1 LIIEGA
7 LKVIRRNKI
16 DIDHAKKAIG
26 DLETFFSA
34 FGDKIV
40 ASYLFGSFAMGTNTP
55 LSDIDIAVLFDKDL
69 SKKIMEE
76 LENEIL
82 DGLMKMFKTDEIDLV
97 ILNHAPLSVRYG
109 VLKTAKMVYCSNIEK
124 TVDFQT
130 EVFSKYLDIK
140 PYREEFYREFLK
152 SL

>member
-1 LIIEGA
+1 M
-7 LKVIRRNKI
+7 IRRNKI

-26 DLETFFSA
+26 DLETFFSV
-34 FGDKIV
+34 FGDKVV
-40 ASYLFGSFAMGTNTP
+40 ASYLFGSFALGTYTP

-82 DGLMKMFKTDEIDLV
+82 DGLMKMFKTDEVDLV
-97 ILNHAPLSVRYG
+97 VLNSAPLSVRYG
-109 VLKTAKMVYCSNIEK
+109 VLKTAKIVYCSNIEK

-130 EVFSKYLDIK
+130 EVISKYLDIE
-140 PYREEFYREFLK
+140 PYREEFYKEFLN

>member
-1 LIIEGA
+1 M
-7 LKVIRRNKI
+7 KVIRRNKI
-16 DIDHAKKAIG
+16 DIEHAKKAIE
-26 DLETFFSA
+26 DLGPFFSA
-34 FGDKIV
+34 FGDKVV
-40 ASYLFGSFAMGTNTP
+40 ASYLFGSFALGTYTP

-69 SKKIMEE
+69 SQEIVEE

-82 DGLMKMFKTDEIDLV
+82 DGLMKIFKTDEIDLV
-97 ILNHAPLSVRYG
+97 VLNSAPLSVRYG
-109 VLKTAKMVYCSNIEK
+109 VLETAKIIYCSNIEK

-130 EVFSKYLDIK
+130 EVVSKYLDIK

>member
-1 LIIEGA
+1 M
-7 LKVIRRNKI
+7 IRRNKI
-16 DIDHAKKAIG
+16 DIDHAKKVIK
-26 DLETFFSA
+26 DLGAFFSR
-34 FGDKIV
+34 FGNKVV
-40 ASYLFGSFAMGTNTP
+40 AAYLFGSFALGTYTP
-55 LSDIDIAVLFDKDL
+55 LSDIDIAILFDKEL
-69 SKKIMEE
+69 SKGIVEE

-82 DGLMKMFKTDEIDLV
+82 DGLMKMLKTDEIDLV

-124 TVDFQT
+124 TIDFQT
-130 EVFSKYLDIK
+130 EVISKYLDIK